1 MNFKS
6 NYRLKKYGLAIAK
19 RFVCRVSDCVLDC
32 GDRDTLVR
40 HMKREH
46 PDVEFS
52 FDEDNPDQ
60 SGASD

>member
-6 NYRLKKYGLAIAK
+6 NYSFRKYGLAIAN
-19 RFVCRVSDCVLDC
+19 RYVCWVSDCRLDC

-40 HMKREH
+40 QMKRKH

-60 SGASD
+60 SGVSD